1 MFKGPVAVVTLV
13 AFSLSSAS
21 CAAVLRTQPPSVSPD
36 TLLQGDGVAQLK
48 ALVLKSGERIE
59 FSKSVGARFTR
70 DRIVAVGLAETVRV
84 AEADLETAVLPG
96 VKSVAHAMA
105 RSGVDYTGEIAAR
118 KEGTITLRAFMV
130 VVPTPA
136 VREVVAAPVGPEP
149 STGSVIAGGVG
160 SALVGTLV
168 GAGLVLLVLGGLV
181 LF

>member
-1 MFKGPVAVVTLV
+1 MFKGAAAVVTLV

-84 AEADLETAVLPG
+84 AEADLETAVPPG
-96 VKSVAHAMA
+96 AKSVAHAMA

-149 STGSVIAGGVG
+149 SKGNLIGGGVG
-160 SALVGTLV
+160 GALLGTLIVAALVAL
-168 GAGLVLLVLGGLV
+168 ALALLPFL
-181 LF
+181 